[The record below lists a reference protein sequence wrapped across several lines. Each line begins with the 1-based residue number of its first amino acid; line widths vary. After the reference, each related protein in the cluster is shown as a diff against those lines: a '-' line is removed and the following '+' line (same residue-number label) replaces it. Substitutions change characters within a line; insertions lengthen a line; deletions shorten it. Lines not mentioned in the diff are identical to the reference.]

1 MKIFNAIETA
11 NVIPLLYA
19 KTQAKVNVLISYP
32 LLKGNAYLLTKEY
45 REMIDSLYLDSGA
58 FSANRG
64 KYRLTISEYRRY
76 IKRYGHLFDAV
87 FNLDDD
93 FNNPE
98 HNFINQVYL
107 EESLSE
113 MSVRPIPV
121 IHDREDPF
129 KEFEIY
135 AEKGH
140 DYIAVGSN
148 SKLPDDVYK
157 RIKDKFPDVKIHM
170 FGSLNRKMLMNHRP
184 YSADA
189 TTWAIQA
196 GNGRFYYWDPIDQD
210 DYLIYIGEREL
221 KDESILTFENFPHKA
236 ELEAFLSEK
245 FGYDRNDLRTSTEA
259 RRIVNLYFFKQLED
273 VINAKKPK

>member
-1 MKIFNAIETA
+1 MKIFNAIENA
-11 NVIPLLYA
+11 DVISLLHE
-19 KTQAKVNVLISYP
+19 KTQAKVNVLMSYA
-32 LLKGNAYLLTKEY
+32 LLKGNAYKLTKEY
-45 REMIDSLYLDSGA
+45 RDMIDSLYLDSGA
-58 FSANRG
+58 FSANKG
-64 KYRLTISEYRRY
+64 KYRLTVSEYRRY

-93 FNNPE
+93 FDNPE
-98 HNFINQVYL
+98 HNFSNQVYL

-121 IHDREDPF
+121 IHDRGDPF
-129 KEFEIY
+129 EEFEIY
-135 AEKGH
+135 AKQGH

-157 RIKDKFPDVKIHM
+157 KIKDKFPDVKIHM

-196 GNGRFYYWDPIDQD
+196 GNGRIYYWDPIDQD
-210 DYLIYIGEREL
+210 DYLIYIGEREV
-221 KDESILTFENFPHKA
+221 KDESIRTFDGFHHKT
-236 ELEAFLSEK
+236 ELEAFLLEK
-245 FGYDRNDLRTSTEA
+245 FGYNRNDLLTSTEA

-273 VINAKKPK
+273 FINAQKT